1 MSTAK
6 DAYEACADMMMGT
19 LAVQLGG
26 ASRAQVLTALKAQFQ
41 VEADLVAY
49 VKTLE
54 KQANAMLEQAQSQL
68 KPGQTLGIAYPIDP
82 ASGKTLH

>member
-6 DAYEACADMMMGT
+6 DVYEDYADMMMGT

-26 ASRAQVLTALKAQFQ
+26 SSRAQVLAALKAKFP
-41 VEADLVAY
+41 VEADLVAF
-49 VKTLE
+49 VQKMEL
-54 KQANAMLEQAQSQL
+54 QANTMLEQAQAKL

-82 ASGKTLH
+82 ASGITRH